1 MIKKQS
7 SEQQSSRAIEQQSS
21 AQKSLTTA
29 LLRYYA
35 IALISLF
42 TVHCSLF
49 TAFAAD
55 DEVAR
60 IQEAYRNISDM
71 KAGFVQKNYMKDLGR
86 TDTYKGVLFIKRPSK
101 MRWEY
106 KGDKPQEIII
116 NNDKILIYKKA
127 EKQAFKSAFS
137 RQTYGQAPVA
147 LLSGFGKVRE
157 EFNITKK
164 NKRLVLVP
172 KKPMGNI
179 VSVEIETSD
188 DDFPI
193 KSFIINDMRSNR
205 IEIQLQD
212 IEINTGIKDAAFDFS
227 LPEGV
232 NIYEHNF

>member
-1 MIKKQS
+1 MSCELRVKNAKRLILVL
-7 SEQQSSRAIEQQSS
+7 
-21 AQKSLTTA
+21 SLLVA
-29 LLRYYA
+29 CYSLLVTGVYA
-35 IALISLF
+35 A
-42 TVHCSLF
+42 
-49 TAFAAD
+49 

-116 NNDKILIYKKA
+116 NNDKILIYKKS

-147 LLSGFGKVRE
+147 LLSGFGNVRE
-157 EFNITKK
+157 EFNISRK
-164 NKRLVLVP
+164 NKRLILLP
-172 KKPMGNI
+172 KNPMGSI

-188 DDFPI
+188 DDFPV
-193 KSFIINDMRSNR
+193 KSFIINDRRSNR
-205 IEIQLQD
+205 IEIRLKD
-212 IEINTGIKDAAFDFS
+212 VEINTGIKDAFFDFS

>member
-1 MIKKQS
+1 MIK
-7 SEQQSSRAIEQQSS
+7 EQVSGSRCQVSVMILLCIVFILAPVTWH
-21 AQKSLTTA
+21 LTPV
-29 LLRYYA
+29 
-35 IALISLF
+35 F
-42 TVHCSLF
+42 
-49 TAFAAD
+49 AD

-60 IQEAYRNISDM
+60 IQEAYRDISDM

-101 MRWEY
+101 MRCEY
-106 KGDKPQEIII
+106 KGDKPQEVII

-164 NKRLVLVP
+164 NKKLILAP
-172 KKPMGNI
+172 KNPMGNI

-205 IEIQLQD
+205 IEIQLKD
-212 IEINTGIKDAAFDFS
+212 IKINTGIKDAAFDFS

>member
-1 MIKKQS
+1 MITGYTMQDTGCRIKKGISHILFVLTCIVYPASCIAS
-7 SEQQSSRAIEQQSS
+7 SS
-21 AQKSLTTA
+21 
-29 LLRYYA
+29 
-35 IALISLF
+35 
-42 TVHCSLF
+42 
-49 TAFAAD
+49 D

-60 IQEAYRNISDM
+60 IQEAYKNISDM
-71 KAGFVQKNYMKDLGR
+71 KACFVQKNYMKDLGR

-101 MRWEY
+101 VKWEY
-106 KGDKPQEIII
+106 KGEKPQEIII
-116 NNDKILIYKKA
+116 NGDKILIYKKT

-137 RQTYGQAPVA
+137 RQIYGQAPVA

-164 NKRLVLVP
+164 NNRLVLIP
-172 KKPMGNI
+172 KNPMGSI

-205 IEIQLQD
+205 IEIYLKD
-212 IEINTGIKDAAFDFS
+212 VEINTGIKDAAFDFS

>member
-1 MIKKQS
+1 MSTGYKMQDTVSSGDSPRRGCRIKKSIFHILFVLTCIVYPASCIAS
-7 SEQQSSRAIEQQSS
+7 SS
-21 AQKSLTTA
+21 
-29 LLRYYA
+29 
-35 IALISLF
+35 
-42 TVHCSLF
+42 
-49 TAFAAD
+49 D

-86 TDTYKGVLFIKRPSK
+86 TDTYRGILFIKRPSK

-164 NKRLVLVP
+164 NKKLLLIP
-172 KKPMGNI
+172 KNPMGNI
-179 VSVEIETSD
+179 VSIEIETSD
-188 DDFPI
+188 EDFPI

-205 IEIQLQD
+205 IEIQLKD

-232 NIYEHNF
+232 NIYEYNF

>member
-1 MIKKQS
+1 MIK
-7 SEQQSSRAIEQQSS
+7 EQVSGLRVQVSGIVLFFIVFILASVTWH
-21 AQKSLTTA
+21 LTPV
-29 LLRYYA
+29 
-35 IALISLF
+35 F
-42 TVHCSLF
+42 
-49 TAFAAD
+49 AD
-55 DEVAR
+55 DEVAK

-106 KGDKPQEIII
+106 KSDKPQEVII

-137 RQTYGQAPVA
+137 RQTYGHAPVA

-164 NKRLVLVP
+164 NKKLVLVP
-172 KKPMGNI
+172 KNPMGNI

-188 DDFPI
+188 EDFPI

-205 IEIQLQD
+205 IEIQLKD

>member
-1 MIKKQS
+1 MKS
-7 SEQQSSRAIEQQSS
+7 SVAYS
-21 AQKSLTTA
+21 A
-29 LLRYYA
+29 
-35 IALISLF
+35 ALIAFLLLNLNF
-42 TVHCSLF
+42 SLF

-60 IQEAYRNISDM
+60 IQEAYKSIEDIKGS
-71 KAGFVQKNYMKDLGR
+71 FVQTNYMKDLGR

-116 NNDKILIYKKA
+116 NNDEILMYKKA
-127 EKQAFKSAFS
+127 DKQAFKSAFS

-164 NKRLVLVP
+164 NKKLLLIP
-172 KKPMGNI
+172 KNPMGNI
-179 VSVEIETSD
+179 VSIEIETSD
-188 DDFPI
+188 EDFPI

-205 IEIQLQD
+205 IEIQLKD
-212 IEINTGIKDAAFDFS
+212 VEINTGIKDAFFDFS

-232 NIYEHNF
+232 NVYEHNF

>member
-1 MIKKQS
+1 MP
-7 SEQQSSRAIEQQSS
+7 
-21 AQKSLTTA
+21 
-29 LLRYYA
+29 
-35 IALISLF
+35 
-42 TVHCSLF
+42 
-49 TAFAAD
+49 D

-137 RQTYGQAPVA
+137 RQTYGQAPCCP
-147 LLSGFGKVRE
+147 SERFWKRKGGIQH
-157 EFNITKK
+157 NQK
-164 NKRLVLVP
+164 NKKLILVP
-172 KKPMGNI
+172 KNPMGNI

-188 DDFPI
+188 EDFPI

-205 IEIQLQD
+205 IEIQLK
-212 IEINTGIKDAAFDFS
+212 G
-227 LPEGV
+227 
-232 NIYEHNF
+232 Y

>member
-1 MIKKQS
+1 MKKVISCKLKVKSFFRMKS
-7 SEQQSSRAIEQQSS
+7 SIAYSV
-21 AQKSLTTA
+21 
-29 LLRYYA
+29 
-35 IALISLF
+35 ALIAFSLLTLNF
-42 TVHCSLF
+42 SLF

-86 TDTYKGVLFIKRPSK
+86 TDTYKGILFIKRPSK
-101 MRWEY
+101 MKWEY

-164 NKRLVLVP
+164 NKKLVLVP
-172 KKPMGNI
+172 KNPMGSI

-188 DDFPI
+188 EGFPI

-205 IEIQLQD
+205 IEIQLKD
-212 IEINTGIKDAAFDFS
+212 VEINTGIKDAAFDFS

>member
-1 MIKKQS
+1 MSK
-7 SEQQSSRAIEQQSS
+7 EQVSG
-21 AQKSLTTA
+21 
-29 LLRYYA
+29 LRVQ
-35 IALISLF
+35 ISGIVLF
-42 TVHCSLF
+42 FIVFILSPVTCRLSPVF
-49 TAFAAD
+49 AD
-55 DEVAR
+55 DEAAR

-101 MRWEY
+101 MRWQY
-106 KGDKPQEIII
+106 KGEKPQEIII

-127 EKQAFKSAFS
+127 EKQAFKSVFN

-147 LLSGFGKVRE
+147 LLSGFGNVKE
-157 EFNITKK
+157 EFNITQK
-164 NKRLVLVP
+164 NKKLILVP
-172 KKPMGNI
+172 KNPMGNI

-188 DDFPI
+188 EDFPI

-205 IEIQLQD
+205 IEIRLKNV
-212 IEINTGIKDAAFDFS
+212 ELNTGIKDAVFDFS

>member
-1 MIKKQS
+1 MKS
-7 SEQQSSRAIEQQSS
+7 SVAYS
-21 AQKSLTTA
+21 A
-29 LLRYYA
+29 
-35 IALISLF
+35 ALIAFLLLNLNF
-42 TVHCSLF
+42 SLF

-55 DEVAR
+55 DEIAR
-60 IQEAYRNISDM
+60 IQEAYKSIEDIKGS
-71 KAGFVQKNYMKDLGR
+71 FVQTNYMKDLGR

-116 NNDKILIYKKA
+116 NNDEILMYKKA
-127 EKQAFKSAFS
+127 DKQAFKSAFS

-164 NKRLVLVP
+164 NKKLLLIP
-172 KKPMGNI
+172 KNPMGNI
-179 VSVEIETSD
+179 VSIEIETSD
-188 DDFPI
+188 EDFPI

-205 IEIQLQD
+205 IEIQLKD
-212 IEINTGIKDAAFDFS
+212 VEINTGIKDAFFDFS

-232 NIYEHNF
+232 NVYEHNF

>member
-1 MIKKQS
+1 MKS
-7 SEQQSSRAIEQQSS
+7 SVAYS
-21 AQKSLTTA
+21 A
-29 LLRYYA
+29 
-35 IALISLF
+35 ALIAFLLLNLNF
-42 TVHCSLF
+42 SLF

-55 DEVAR
+55 DEIAR
-60 IQEAYRNISDM
+60 IQEAYKSIEDIKGS
-71 KAGFVQKNYMKDLGR
+71 FVQTNYMKDLGR

-116 NNDKILIYKKA
+116 NNDEILMYKKA
-127 EKQAFKSAFS
+127 DKQAFKSAFS

-164 NKRLVLVP
+164 NKKLLLIP
-172 KKPMGNI
+172 KNPMGNI
-179 VSVEIETSD
+179 VSIEIETSD
-188 DDFPI
+188 EDFPI

-205 IEIQLQD
+205 IEIQLKD

-232 NIYEHNF
+232 NIYEYNF

>member
-1 MIKKQS
+1 MIKRQSSVVSLQSSVKQS
-7 SEQQSSRAIEQQSS
+7 SKIRRLFTID
-21 AQKSLTTA
+21 
-29 LLRYYA
+29 YG
-35 IALISLF
+35 LF
-42 TVHCSLF
+42 TVFFLFTVSCSLY
-49 TAFAAD
+49 TVFAAD

-86 TDTYKGVLFIKRPSK
+86 TDTYKGILFIKRPSK

-164 NKRLVLVP
+164 IKNWFLSLKILWGIL
-172 KKPMGNI
+172 
-179 VSVEIETSD
+179 
-188 DDFPI
+188 FPW
-193 KSFIINDMRSNR
+193 R
-205 IEIQLQD
+205 
-212 IEINTGIKDAAFDFS
+212 
-227 LPEGV
+227 
-232 NIYEHNF
+232 

>member
-1 MIKKQS
+1 MKKVISCKLKVKSFFRMKS
-7 SEQQSSRAIEQQSS
+7 SVAYSV
-21 AQKSLTTA
+21 
-29 LLRYYA
+29 
-35 IALISLF
+35 ALISFSLLTLNF
-42 TVHCSLF
+42 SLF

-86 TDTYKGVLFIKRPSK
+86 TDTYKGVLFTKRPSK

-137 RQTYGQAPVA
+137 RQTYGQAPIA

-164 NKRLVLVP
+164 NKRLILVP
-172 KKPMGNI
+172 KNPMGNI

-188 DDFPI
+188 EDFPI
-193 KSFIINDMRSNR
+193 KSFIINDVRSNR
-205 IEIQLQD
+205 IEIQLKD

>member
-1 MIKKQS
+1 MKAKYFCT
-7 SEQQSSRAIEQQSS
+7 
-21 AQKSLTTA
+21 LTA
-29 LLRYYA
+29 VFS
-35 IALISLF
+35 ALII
-42 TVHCSLF
+42 
-49 TAFAAD
+49 FAACSFASPI
-55 DEVAR
+55 DEEVQK
-60 IQEAYRNISDM
+60 IHDSYSKINDI

-86 TDTYKGVLFIKRPSK
+86 TDIYKGVLFIKMPSK

-106 KGDKPQEIII
+106 KGDKPQKIII

-164 NKRLVLVP
+164 NNRLVLTP
-172 KKPMGNI
+172 KSPMGNI
-179 VSVEIETSD
+179 VSVEMETSD
-188 DDFPI
+188 EDFPV
-193 KSFIINDMRSNR
+193 KSFIINDVSSNR
-205 IEIQLQD
+205 IEIHLKD

>member
-1 MIKKQS
+1 MIKRQS
-7 SEQQSSRAIEQQSS
+7 SEQQSSRATEQQEDTTTKTFSLS
-21 AQKSLTTA
+21 AALLGCWATA
-29 LLRYYA
+29 LV
-35 IALISLF
+35 SLF

-49 TAFAAD
+49 TAFAAE

-86 TDTYKGVLFIKRPSK
+86 TDTYRGILFIKRPSK
-101 MRWEY
+101 MKWEY

-116 NNDKILIYKKA
+116 NGDKILIYKKA

-164 NKRLVLVP
+164 NKKLVLIP
-172 KKPMGNI
+172 KSLWAI
-179 VSVEIETSD
+179 
-188 DDFPI
+188 
-193 KSFIINDMRSNR
+193 SFLWR
-205 IEIQLQD
+205 
-212 IEINTGIKDAAFDFS
+212 
-227 LPEGV
+227 
-232 NIYEHNF
+232 

>member
-1 MIKKQS
+1 MKS
-7 SEQQSSRAIEQQSS
+7 SVAYS
-21 AQKSLTTA
+21 A
-29 LLRYYA
+29 
-35 IALISLF
+35 ALIAFLLLNLNF
-42 TVHCSLF
+42 SLF

-60 IQEAYRNISDM
+60 IQEAYKSIEDIKGS
-71 KAGFVQKNYMKDLGR
+71 FVQKNYMKDLGR

-164 NKRLVLVP
+164 NKKLLLIP
-172 KKPMGNI
+172 KNPMGNI
-179 VSVEIETSD
+179 VSIEIETSD
-188 DDFPI
+188 EDFPI

-205 IEIQLQD
+205 IEIQLKD
-212 IEINTGIKDAAFDFS
+212 VEINTGIKDAFFDFS

-232 NIYEHNF
+232 NVYEHNF

>member
-1 MIKKQS
+1 MSTGYKMQDAGCRIKKGLFHILFVLTYIVYPASCIAS
-7 SEQQSSRAIEQQSS
+7 S
-21 AQKSLTTA
+21 
-29 LLRYYA
+29 
-35 IALISLF
+35 
-42 TVHCSLF
+42 
-49 TAFAAD
+49 AD

-86 TDTYKGVLFIKRPSK
+86 TDTYKGILFIKRPSK
-101 MRWEY
+101 MRCEY
-106 KGDKPQEIII
+106 KGDKPQEVII

-147 LLSGFGKVRE
+147 LLSGFGNVRK

-164 NKRLVLVP
+164 NKTLVLKP
-172 KKPMGNI
+172 KKSMGNI

-188 DDFPI
+188 EDFPI
-193 KSFIINDMRSNR
+193 KSFIINDMHSNR
-205 IEIQLQD
+205 IEIQLKD

>member
-1 MIKKQS
+1 MKSVTSYELQVTSFI
-7 SEQQSSRAIEQQSS
+7 RAFFLLVTCHL
-21 AQKSLTTA
+21 SLVTA
-29 LLRYYA
+29 VLA
-35 IALISLF
+35 E
-42 TVHCSLF
+42 
-49 TAFAAD
+49 

-86 TDTYKGVLFIKRPSK
+86 TDTYKGVLFIKRHSK

-106 KGDKPQEIII
+106 RGDKPQEIII

-147 LLSGFGKVRE
+147 MLSGFGKVRE

-172 KKPMGNI
+172 KNPMGNI

-188 DDFPI
+188 EDFPI

-205 IEIQLQD
+205 IEIQLKD
-212 IEINTGIKDAAFDFS
+212 IEINTGLKDAAFDFS

>member
-1 MIKKQS
+1 MIKRQSSVVSLQSSVKQS
-7 SEQQSSRAIEQQSS
+7 SKIRRLFTID
-21 AQKSLTTA
+21 
-29 LLRYYA
+29 YG
-35 IALISLF
+35 LF
-42 TVHCSLF
+42 TVFFLFTVSCSLY
-49 TAFAAD
+49 TVFAAD

-86 TDTYKGVLFIKRPSK
+86 TDTYRGILFIKRPSK
-101 MRWEY
+101 MKWEY

-116 NNDKILIYKKA
+116 NDDKILIYKKA

-164 NKRLVLVP
+164 NKKLVLVP

-188 DDFPI
+188 EDFPI

-205 IEIQLQD
+205 IEIQLKD

>member
-1 MIKKQS
+1 MIMRQLRVMSYELRVKNAK
-7 SEQQSSRAIEQQSS
+7 RLILVL
-21 AQKSLTTA
+21 SLLVTCYS
-29 LLRYYA
+29 LLVTDVYA
-35 IALISLF
+35 E
-42 TVHCSLF
+42 
-49 TAFAAD
+49 

-60 IQEAYRNISDM
+60 IQEAYKNISDM

-86 TDTYKGVLFIKRPSK
+86 TDTYKGILFIKRPSK

-106 KGDKPQEIII
+106 KGDKPQEITI

-157 EFNITKK
+157 EFNVTKK

-172 KKPMGNI
+172 KNPMGSI

-188 DDFPI
+188 EDFPI

-205 IEIQLQD
+205 IEIQLKD
-212 IEINTGIKDAAFDFS
+212 VEINTGIKDAAFDFS

>member
-1 MIKKQS
+1 MKKVISCKLKVKSFFRMKS
-7 SEQQSSRAIEQQSS
+7 SVAYSV
-21 AQKSLTTA
+21 
-29 LLRYYA
+29 
-35 IALISLF
+35 ALISFSLLTLNF
-42 TVHCSLF
+42 SLF

-71 KAGFVQKNYMKDLGR
+71 KAGFIQKNYMKDLGR
-86 TDTYKGVLFIKRPSK
+86 TDTYKGILFIKRPSK

-157 EFNITKK
+157 EFNITQK
-164 NKRLVLVP
+164 NKKLVLVP
-172 KKPMGNI
+172 KNPMGSI

-188 DDFPI
+188 EDFPI

-205 IEIQLQD
+205 IEIQLKD
-212 IEINTGIKDAAFDFS
+212 VEINTGIKDAAFDFS

>member
-29 LLRYYA
+29 LLRYCA

-42 TVHCSLF
+42 TIHCSLF
-49 TAFAAD
+49 TAFAAE

-86 TDTYKGVLFIKRPSK
+86 TDTYRGILFIKRPSK

-164 NKRLVLVP
+164 NKKLILVP
-172 KKPMGNI
+172 KNPMGNI

-188 DDFPI
+188 EDFPI

-205 IEIQLQD
+205 IEIQLKD

>member
-1 MIKKQS
+1 MRQS
-7 SEQQSSRAIEQQSS
+7 SVRRLFFIIVF
-21 AQKSLTTA
+21 L
-29 LLRYYA
+29 
-35 IALISLF
+35 LF
-42 TVHCSLF
+42 TVHSAFGGSLF

-55 DEVAR
+55 DEAAR
-60 IQEAYRNISDM
+60 IQEAYKNIIDI
-71 KAGFVQKNYMKDLGR
+71 KAGFVQKNYMKDLDR

-101 MRWEY
+101 MRWQY
-106 KGDKPQEIII
+106 KGEKPQEIII

-127 EKQAFKSAFS
+127 EKQAFKSVFN

-157 EFNITKK
+157 EFNITQK
-164 NKRLVLVP
+164 NKKLVLVP
-172 KKPMGNI
+172 KNPMGNI

-188 DDFPI
+188 EDFPI

-205 IEIQLQD
+205 IEIRLKNV
-212 IEINTGIKDAAFDFS
+212 EINTGIKDAVFDFS